1 MTPNADPTDTGSLV
15 ALLAWQVEA
24 GAIDAVGNEPIN
36 RLARSQTTVR
46 SVPQPTSQAPAP
58 ERPSATPTPQS
69 PTAAPNSPRPIAPAI
84 PPPPRPAPTLSGAS
98 SVTPDSATGA
108 QLAEAAHTFGELRA
122 AVAAFDGCALKKT
135 ATNLVFSDGDPEARL
150 MLIGEAPGA
159 DEDRLGRPFVG
170 VSGQLLDRQLA
181 AIGFDRTNALITNV
195 LFWRPPGNRTPTPA
209 EIAACLPFV
218 ERMIEIVDPAVL
230 VLVGGIAAKTMLARS
245 EGIMKLRG
253 RWLEFQTP
261 RMARPVPTIATFH
274 PAYLLRSPGQKRLAW
289 QDMLAIKRRL
299 VEEEPKDRG

>member
-1 MTPNADPTDTGSLV
+1 MINFTDTDSLA

-24 GAIDAVGNEPIN
+24 GAVDAIGTEPVN
-36 RLARSQTTVR
+36 RLAR
-46 SVPQPTSQAPAP
+46 PP
-58 ERPSATPTPQS
+58 ATP
-69 PTAAPNSPRPIAPAI
+69 
-84 PPPPRPAPTLSGAS
+84 AS
-98 SVTPDSATGA
+98 SVPMPRPPEPAPAAKIAIEDKTPPHPRPTVRAPTILPATAAGDA
-108 QLAEAAHTFGELRA
+108 SGPQLAESAQTFEQLRA
-122 AVAAFDGCALKKT
+122 AVAGFDGCALKKT
-135 ATNLVFSDGDPEARL
+135 ATNLVFSDGNPEARL

-170 VSGQLLDRQLA
+170 VSGQLLDRMLA
-181 AIGFDRTNALITNV
+181 AIGYDRSNTLITNV

-218 ERMIEIVDPAVL
+218 ERMIEIVDPAAL

-253 RWLEFQTP
+253 RWLEFQTA
-261 RMARPVPTIATFH
+261 RLSRPVPTIATFH

-289 QDMLAIKRRL
+289 QDFLAIRRKL
-299 VEEEPKDRG
+299 TEGAVA

>member
-1 MTPNADPTDTGSLV
+1 MTPSADAADTESLL

-24 GAIDAVGNEPIN
+24 GAIDAIGSEPVN
-36 RLARSQTTVR
+36 RLARPLASAP
-46 SVPQPTSQAPAP
+46 SGPPAGSPAPAP
-58 ERPSATPTPQS
+58 EPRAAPIPAPMAAPASPPGRTAPVTP
-69 PTAAPNSPRPIAPAI
+69 PTALM
-84 PPPPRPAPTLSGAS
+84 PRPASSGAS
-98 SVTPDSATGA
+98 TVPSDASGP
-108 QLAEAAHTFGELRA
+108 QLAAAAQTFEELRA
-122 AVAAFDGCALKKT
+122 AVAAFEGCALKKT
-135 ATNLVFSDGDPEARL
+135 ATNLVFSDGNPAARL
-150 MLIGEAPGA
+150 MLVGEAPGA
-159 DEDRLGRPFVG
+159 DEDRIGRPFVG

-181 AIGFDRTNALITNV
+181 AIGYDRTNTLITNV

-253 RWLEFQTP
+253 RWLEFRTP

-299 VEEEPKDRG
+299 AEEAPPKS

>member
-1 MTPNADPTDTGSLV
+1 MNEHADTDALV

-24 GAIDAVGNEPIN
+24 GAIDAIGHEPVN
-36 RLARSQTTVR
+36 RLTRPAVAPPQNIPAPPQT
-46 SVPQPTSQAPAP
+46 QPTTPSATKPSMAQRPAP
-58 ERPSATPTPQS
+58 ESKPPAAASTSEASAPH
-69 PTAAPNSPRPIAPAI
+69 
-84 PPPPRPAPTLSGAS
+84 
-98 SVTPDSATGA
+98 
-108 QLAEAAHTFGELRA
+108 LAEAAQTFEELRA
-122 AVAAFDGCALKKT
+122 AVAAFEGCALKKT
-135 ATNLVFSDGDPEARL
+135 ATNLVFSDGNPEARL

-159 DEDRLGRPFVG
+159 DEDRLGKPFVG
-170 VSGQLLDRQLA
+170 VSGQLLDRMLA
-181 AIGFDRTNALITNV
+181 AVGYDRTNALITNV
-195 LFWRPPGNRTPTPA
+195 LFWRPPGNRTPTPT

-261 RMARPVPTIATFH
+261 RMSRPVPTIATFH

-289 QDMLAIKRRL
+289 QDFITIRRKLA
-299 VEEEPKDRG
+299 EEAGSGAS

>member
-1 MTPNADPTDTGSLV
+1 MTEHADTDALV

-24 GAIDAVGNEPIN
+24 GAVDAIGTEPVN
-36 RLARSQTTVR
+36 RLT
-46 SVPQPTSQAPAP
+46 
-58 ERPSATPTPQS
+58 RPSAAPPQNLPVPTERPQTQPTFS
-69 PTAAPNSPRPIAPAI
+69 PAM
-84 PPPPRPAPTLSGAS
+84 PPKMQRPAAEPKPLAAASTSEASG
-98 SVTPDSATGA
+98 PH
-108 QLAEAAHTFGELRA
+108 LAEAAQTFDELRA
-122 AVAAFDGCALKKT
+122 AVAAFEGCSLKKT
-135 ATNLVFSDGDPEARL
+135 ATNLVFSDGNPEARL

-159 DEDRLGRPFVG
+159 DEDRLGKPFVG
-170 VSGQLLDRQLA
+170 VSGQLLDRMLA
-181 AIGFDRTNALITNV
+181 AVGYDRTNALITNV
-195 LFWRPPGNRTPTPA
+195 LFWRPPGNRTPTPT

-253 RWLEFQTP
+253 RWLEFRTP

-289 QDMLAIKRRL
+289 QDFLTIRRKL
-299 VEEEPKDRG
+299 VEEAGSKAS

>member
-1 MTPNADPTDTGSLV
+1 MTPNADPADTESLV
-15 ALLAWQVEA
+15 ALLQWQVDA
-24 GAIDAVGNEPIN
+24 GAIDAIGKEPIN
-36 RLARSQTTVR
+36 RLAR
-46 SVPQPTSQAPAP
+46 PQAAAPSAPPPATQAPP
-58 ERPSATPTPQS
+58 ERPIAA
-69 PTAAPNSPRPIAPAI
+69 PTAAPLASPPPARGPAAPPVTPPPSAFT
-84 PPPPRPAPTLSGAS
+84 PPPPPVAAASGD
-98 SVTPDSATGA
+98 TTGP
-108 QLAEAAHTFGELRA
+108 QLAEAAQTFDELRA

-135 ATNLVFSDGDPEARL
+135 ATNLVFSDGNPEARL

-159 DEDRLGRPFVG
+159 DEDRIGKPFVG
-170 VSGQLLDRQLA
+170 ASGQLLDRQLA
-181 AIGFDRTNALITNV
+181 AIGYDRTNALITNV

-218 ERMIEIVDPAVL
+218 ERMVEIVDPAVL

-253 RWLEFQTP
+253 RWLEFRTP

-299 VEEEPKDRG
+299 AE

>member
-1 MTPNADPTDTGSLV
+1 V
-15 ALLAWQVEA
+15 
-24 GAIDAVGNEPIN
+24 
-36 RLARSQTTVR
+36 
-46 SVPQPTSQAPAP
+46 
-58 ERPSATPTPQS
+58 
-69 PTAAPNSPRPIAPAI
+69 
-84 PPPPRPAPTLSGAS
+84 
-98 SVTPDSATGA
+98 
-108 QLAEAAHTFGELRA
+108 ELRA

>member
-1 MTPNADPTDTGSLV
+1 MTPNADPTDTESLL
-15 ALLAWQVEA
+15 ALLAWQVDA
-24 GAIDAVGNEPIN
+24 GAIDAIGDRPVN
-36 RLARSQTTVR
+36 RLERPRAAAPPPPAVQASTPERSAD
-46 SVPQPTSQAPAP
+46 APAN
-58 ERPSATPTPQS
+58 
-69 PTAAPNSPRPIAPAI
+69 TAVPPAPNFSI
-84 PPPPRPAPTLSGAS
+84 PPPSTQGRTAPPSVALAGVSAS
-98 SVTPDSATGA
+98 DATGP
-108 QLAEAAHTFGELRA
+108 QIAEAAQTFDELRA
-122 AVAAFDGCALKKT
+122 AVAAFEGCALKKT
-135 ATNLVFSDGDPEARL
+135 ATNLVFSDGNPEARL

-181 AIGFDRTNALITNV
+181 AIGYDRSNALITNV

-218 ERMIEIVDPAVL
+218 ERMVEIVDPAVL

-253 RWLEFQTP
+253 RWLEFRTP

-289 QDMLAIKRRL
+289 QDMLAIQRRL
-299 VEEEPKDRG
+299 AGA

>member
-1 MTPNADPTDTGSLV
+1 MNAHADTDALV

-24 GAIDAVGNEPIN
+24 GAVDAIGTEPVN
-36 RLARSQTTVR
+36 RLSRPPAAPPQNIPAPPERPQT
-46 SVPQPTSQAPAP
+46 QPTTPSATKPSMAQRPAP
-58 ERPSATPTPQS
+58 EAKPL
-69 PTAAPNSPRPIAPAI
+69 AAASTSEA
-84 PPPPRPAPTLSGAS
+84 SG
-98 SVTPDSATGA
+98 PH
-108 QLAEAAHTFGELRA
+108 LAEAAQTFEELRA
-122 AVAAFDGCALKKT
+122 AVAAFEGCSLKKT
-135 ATNLVFSDGDPEARL
+135 ATNLVFSDGNPEARL

-159 DEDRLGRPFVG
+159 DEDRLGKPFVG
-170 VSGQLLDRQLA
+170 VSGQLLDRMLA
-181 AIGFDRTNALITNV
+181 AVGYDRTNALITNV
-195 LFWRPPGNRTPTPA
+195 LFWRPPGNRTPTPT

-261 RMARPVPTIATFH
+261 RMSRPVPTIATFH

-289 QDMLAIKRRL
+289 QDFLTIRRKLA
-299 VEEEPKDRG
+299 EEAGSGTS

>member
-1 MTPNADPTDTGSLV
+1 MTSGTDPAPTDPLR
-15 ALLAWQVEA
+15 ALLAWQIDA
-24 GAIDAVGNEPIN
+24 GAVDAIGTAPIN
-36 RLARSQTTVR
+36 RLARPQTT
-46 SVPQPTSQAPAP
+46 AA
-58 ERPSATPTPQS
+58 
-69 PTAAPNSPRPIAPAI
+69 PTAAPPPPKPAAAPVAPA
-84 PPPPRPAPTLSGAS
+84 RPLLPAAAPAAAAS
-98 SVTPDSATGA
+98 DATGP
-108 QLAEAAHTFGELRA
+108 QLAAAAQTFEELRA

-135 ATNLVFSDGDPEARL
+135 ATNLVFSDGNPEARL

-181 AIGFDRTNALITNV
+181 AIGYDRTTALITNV

-253 RWLEFQTP
+253 RWLEFSTA
-261 RMARPVPTIATFH
+261 RMGRPVPTIATFH

-289 QDMLAIKRRL
+289 QDFLAIRHRL
-299 VEEEPKDRG
+299 TADG

>member
-1 MTPNADPTDTGSLV
+1 MMTEHADTDALV

-24 GAIDAVGNEPIN
+24 GAIDAIGTEPVN
-36 RLARSQTTVR
+36 RLTRAAVAAPPQNSPALTERPQA
-46 SVPQPTSQAPAP
+46 QPTTS
-58 ERPSATPTPQS
+58 SATPPMAQK
-69 PTAAPNSPRPIAPAI
+69 PALEAKPLAAAAAN
-84 PPPPRPAPTLSGAS
+84 GAS
-98 SVTPDSATGA
+98 GPH
-108 QLAEAAHTFGELRA
+108 LAEAAQTFEELRA

-135 ATNLVFSDGDPEARL
+135 ATNLVFSDGNPEARL

-159 DEDRLGRPFVG
+159 DEDRLGKPFVG
-170 VSGQLLDRQLA
+170 VSGQLLDRMLT
-181 AIGFDRTNALITNV
+181 AIGYDRTNALITNV
-195 LFWRPPGNRTPTPA
+195 LFWRPPGNRTPTPT

-253 RWLEFQTP
+253 RWLEFRTP

-289 QDMLAIKRRL
+289 QDFLTIRRKL
-299 VEEEPKDRG
+299 VEEAGSGTP

>member
-1 MTPNADPTDTGSLV
+1 MNAHVDTDALV

-24 GAIDAVGNEPIN
+24 GVVDAIGTEPVN
-36 RLARSQTTVR
+36 RLTRPPAAPPQNIPAPPERPQM
-46 SVPQPTSQAPAP
+46 QPTTPSATKPSMAQRPAP
-58 ERPSATPTPQS
+58 EAKPL
-69 PTAAPNSPRPIAPAI
+69 AAASTSEA
-84 PPPPRPAPTLSGAS
+84 SG
-98 SVTPDSATGA
+98 PH
-108 QLAEAAHTFGELRA
+108 LAEAAQTFEELRA
-122 AVAAFDGCALKKT
+122 AVAAFEGCALKKT
-135 ATNLVFSDGDPEARL
+135 ATNLVFSDGNPEARL

-159 DEDRLGRPFVG
+159 DEDRLGKPFVG
-170 VSGQLLDRQLA
+170 VSGQLLDRMLA
-181 AIGFDRTNALITNV
+181 AVGYDRTNALITNV
-195 LFWRPPGNRTPTPA
+195 LFWRPPGNRTPTPT

-261 RMARPVPTIATFH
+261 RMSRPVPTIATFH

-289 QDMLAIKRRL
+289 QDFLTIRRKLA
-299 VEEEPKDRG
+299 EEAGSGTS